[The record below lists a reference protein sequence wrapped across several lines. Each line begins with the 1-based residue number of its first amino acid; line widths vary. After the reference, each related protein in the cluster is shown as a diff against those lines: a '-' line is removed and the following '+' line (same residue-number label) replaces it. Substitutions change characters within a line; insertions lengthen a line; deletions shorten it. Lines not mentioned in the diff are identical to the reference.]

1 MRYMRYYYKVSYYY
15 NTKLFLILIM
25 NILGVN
31 DVQRCPLEGTEPMTS
46 YCIPTGR
53 IFAKIF

>member
-1 MRYMRYYYKVSYYY
+1 MRYYYKVSYYY
-15 NTKLFLILIM
+15 KLFLILIM

-31 DVQRCPLEGTEPMTS
+31 EVQRCPLEGTEPMTS

>member
-1 MRYMRYYYKVSYYY
+1 MRYYYKVSYYY

-53 IFAKIF
+53 IFANFF